1 MDFHLRTL
9 AICLMVM
16 ASALIAPTTGVWGR
30 DYQAL
35 SLEDCLA
42 LAREH
47 NPVLGASRE
56 KVNELVADYQAAR
69 SKFFPKLTLI
79 SYYQRID
86 PDRLSPGGGTT
97 TQSLFGR
104 EGLTS
109 LTGKQLLFD
118 GLKTYYNTKA
128 AIMGKKAQQQEVVRT
143 ADDVVFQVTEAFYRL
158 MEAKEDVL
166 VAETAL
172 QERRKFLE
180 ITEAFFTAGKVTR
193 VDAYKARSQVLEA
206 EQGQVE
212 AANAVRLAKEILAR
226 TLGLENK
233 TALDIRG
240 RLPREFIPAGDF
252 NALWTQAEGANPEL
266 KRLKLELAQSQALI
280 KAARG
285 GYFPEVSLQGATGV
299 RHRDV
304 GGTREEWLGGVF
316 MEFPFFEGGLTR
328 AQVAKASSQYRQLLD
343 KQRDRIDALRVD
355 LMTGW
360 KTQEDARQGVAASRQ
375 NVAASEEAYQSAL
388 ALYRVGKA
396 TGLDVLTAEVELTR
410 ARLSLIRYQVA
421 YGIGRA
427 KVKQIIGGG
436 VAENEM
442 KKPRQGEGQ

>member
-1 MDFHLRTL
+1 VMQKSGLLFSL
-9 AICLMVM
+9 AV
-16 ASALIAPTTGVWGR
+16 ALTILPITVPAAAPEN
-30 DYQAL
+30 YQAL

-42 LAREH
+42 IARQY
-47 NPVLGASRE
+47 NPVLAASRE

-69 SKFFPKLTLI
+69 SKFLPRLTLI

-86 PDRLSPGGGTT
+86 PDRLSPGGAATS
-97 TQSLFGR
+97 QNLFGR

-109 LTGKQLLFD
+109 LTGKQLIFD
-118 GLKTYYNTKA
+118 GLKTYYNTQA
-128 AIMGKKAQQQEVVRT
+128 ATLGKKAQQQEVART
-143 ADDVVFQVTEAFYRL
+143 AEEVAFQVTEAFYRL
-158 MEAKEDVL
+158 LEAKEDAE
-166 VAETAL
+166 VAAEARR
-172 QERRKFLE
+172 ERQDFLDL
-180 ITEAFFTAGKVTR
+180 TEAFFKAGKITR
-193 VDAYKARSQVLEA
+193 VDAFKARSQVLEA
-206 EQGQVE
+206 EQGLVE
-212 AANAVRLAKEILAR
+212 ANNAVRLAKEILAR
-226 TLGLENK
+226 TLGLE
-233 TALDIRG
+233 TRAPLDIRG
-240 RLPREFIPAGDF
+240 RLSEEFVPATDF
-252 NALWTQAEGANPEL
+252 NSLWQRAEDTNPEL
-266 KRLKLELAQSQALI
+266 KRLKLELAQGQALI

-316 MEFPFFEGGLTR
+316 LEFPFFEGGLTR

-343 KQRDRIDALRVD
+343 RQRDRLDALRVD
-355 LMTGW
+355 LMAGW

-421 YGIGRA
+421 YEIGRA
-427 KVKQIIGGG
+427 RVKQIIGGG
-436 VAENEM
+436 IRENELP
-442 KKPRQGEGQ
+442 KSAQGEEK